1 MLQRSRFNVGSVNIT
16 LEFFKALVNSNFLLP
31 TEIRIL
37 MFYNVQ
43 RQRCI
48 NAMGDLEKE
57 LRIARGQLAQIV
69 VHTSD
74 SF

>member
-1 MLQRSRFNVGSVNIT
+1 
-16 LEFFKALVNSNFLLP
+16 
-31 TEIRIL
+31 